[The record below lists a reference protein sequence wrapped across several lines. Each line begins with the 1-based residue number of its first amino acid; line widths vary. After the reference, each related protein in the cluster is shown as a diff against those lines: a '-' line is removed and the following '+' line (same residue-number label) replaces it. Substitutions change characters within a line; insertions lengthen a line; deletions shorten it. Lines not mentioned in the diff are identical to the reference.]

1 MKFYYQYGKVA
12 NTSAS
17 ALFQVFLDN
26 DLNAFNGSVAEVY
39 RETLGSTG
47 TNSIYP
53 GTIQWVSN
61 PTNTAPGTYA
71 TYARI
76 SAGGHTRY
84 LYAPE
89 ILTLKPSLAAP
100 TLTSLVEKNG
110 DAQFTINGFTGQKIV
125 LQAST
130 NLAIWNSI
138 ATNTLP
144 GNSWGFVDGK
154 SRNYRHRFYRAV
166 LAQ

>member
-1 MKFYYQYGKVA
+1 
-12 NTSAS
+12 
-17 ALFQVFLDN
+17 VFLDN

-100 TLTSLVEKNG
+100 FLTSFAEKNG
-110 DAQFTINGFTGQKIV
+110 DAQFTIQRIYRSEDHIAGVHESGDLEFHRNEH
-125 LQAST
+125 AS
-130 NLAIWNSI
+130 W
-138 ATNTLP
+138 
-144 GNSWGFVDGK
+144 
-154 SRNYRHRFYRAV
+154 
-166 LAQ
+166 